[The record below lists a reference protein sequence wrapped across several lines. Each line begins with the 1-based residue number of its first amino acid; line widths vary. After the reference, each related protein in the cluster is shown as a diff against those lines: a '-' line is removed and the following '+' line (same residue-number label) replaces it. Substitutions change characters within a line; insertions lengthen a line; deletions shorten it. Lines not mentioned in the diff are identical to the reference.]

1 MRLLLVE
8 DSRRLRET
16 IVLALKR
23 TGYAVDATEDGEEG
37 LWMAQLHSYDAAIL
51 DIMVPGLD
59 GLQILEKLRA
69 EGNETPVMFLTA
81 RDSIEDRVAGLRG
94 GADDY
99 LVKPFA
105 LEELLARI
113 DVLCRRRY
121 QKSTS
126 KLTFE
131 DLEVDTIAKSAK
143 RAGIPLD
150 LTARD
155 FAILEYLMLRQGH
168 VVSRT
173 QIEEHIYDD
182 LVSPMSNVVD
192 SAICALRKKIAVS
205 TDSPPLIH
213 TRRGLGYVLANA
225 RK

>member
-1 MRLLLVE
+1 M
-8 DSRRLRET
+8 
-16 IVLALKR
+16 
-23 TGYAVDATEDGEEG
+23 
-37 LWMAQLHSYDAAIL
+37 
-51 DIMVPGLD
+51 
-59 GLQILEKLRA
+59 
-69 EGNETPVMFLTA
+69 
-81 RDSIEDRVAGLRG
+81 
-94 GADDY
+94 
-99 LVKPFA
+99 
-105 LEELLARI
+105 
-113 DVLCRRRY
+113 LCRRRY